1 MTQAPAAAPW
11 TGPALLVPVTVDALV
26 LSQLSYRKTWSW
38 LLPDYQM
45 VPLFKPQNVLF
56 ANAQPLP
63 IDPDGNISDGATGVV
78 VRWALP
84 DALTAGSADSG
95 TGAVTFPPVPNR
107 WLVLRHVPGAPAQTK
122 AWTAWILAS
131 DYVGGTGSSYYAAG
145 TPTALGWC
153 WPLASWPGEAAL
165 PAGADPPLTAVGPGD
180 PNFAAYLPNVQ
191 NILAFY
197 DALTGVAP
205 GPVSYTVCGWYAGQ
219 ATDPLAGWQTAGD
232 WAALTGRLGWSLGN
246 DEPGAI
252 SAAEAWAAA
261 HGYTTDP
268 AAPHTFLPSKTIC
281 HGLVCQVNWQGADG
295 PPQDGV
301 PTVNPNVPAT
311 LPGLSLGHTAVDA
324 LAVTAA
330 TAAGPGSGGSG
341 TQVAEALTALL
352 TDLLPLLD
360 EPDGGA
366 QLATRLQ
373 DTWFQQVPG
382 GTRWVLTAAQ
392 ADAQSGTPPSGAAD
406 TPLTPAQAQQL
417 DTLNAAQQQ
426 VDAATRQ
433 VASLQWDIY
442 SLWWKLGYITANPA
456 DAVPLANPRQVITA
470 ALSAKEGAAT
480 QALSGLTTVT
490 ARRDA
495 AEQAL
500 RAGLGTLILKQVAE
514 PPFYRPNDPVL
525 LIQGVGRSY
534 AHGEDGRFSADGG
547 LYCRFTGQTVAALQV
562 TGTAAPVTAQT
573 FGLPP
578 LALPADVPPEAG
590 DLATEAFFLDPGN
603 AHAIA
608 AKASSPPQPDSV
620 VAAQQTLVWNTLVAD
635 PTLDQQTIAEI
646 AGLSSAYGTAVAVP
660 SKVGVEYWAPPWAP
674 LHLDWEVSYY
684 ATSPPTAG
692 WRFPPVAPATPL
704 DAQTAQWTGTVPS
717 AGVPV
722 QGRTLLTP
730 QASDALAARLEQLVA
745 QFGGT
750 AELQPYLTDIHD
762 AIGYLTSASVLSQA
776 LSGLGER
783 LLQRDPTQN
792 QQPDLATFG
801 QWLAP
806 PGGPVFM
813 PTAAPDPG
821 TGVPLSPIRAG
832 FLTVGQLWVVDDF
845 GQRYDVLATM
855 REFPPPGGQELG
867 PDLAPAPRAGL
878 IQLRPRLTQPSRLL
892 LRFLDAADDTKAVG
906 LSATADPVCGWLIPD
921 RLDNSLLVYDAAGV
935 LRGELLLAQSA
946 GAQAQALWL
955 PAPDLTAP
963 TEQTASPA
971 LDNPHLAAFVAGVL
985 NNAAGPAAALAD
997 LLATVEKASW
1007 AIAPSGPDAAQLA
1020 TLIGFPVAVVRA
1032 RLLLELAGNPA
1043 TSQLWADTGQE
1054 KDGGIAAATF
1064 PVQLGSGALDDDGL
1078 VGFFT
1083 DADPGHLASPYG
1095 PSASGYVT
1103 SSPVTVSIGQPV
1115 DVTLLLHPQGSAH
1128 AFTGL
1133 LPPVSATLPP
1143 QFQLAPV
1150 RATEVTFRA
1159 GPLLTPPT
1167 AVTVPPPAFGGGEWA
1182 WLEYAGPADPALP
1195 RPMLRAD
1202 TSARLADAPPVL
1214 RDGWLRLT
1222 LGAQPSLLTYALTP
1236 PALSTGTGGLP
1247 AGSLAVTAYNA
1258 GSTSVTCDSI
1268 TITLPVGSGPGALTS
1283 VPGLIVAASA
1293 QQDWDFKA
1301 ADGGQPGVYT
1311 ATPILVAGTTVTP
1324 VAPGDTLT
1332 FTLTGIGVSQ
1342 APGLSVIGIT
1352 ESAGAAQATVALT
1365 LERFSPA

>member
-1 MTQAPAAAPW
+1 MTEAPAASLW
-11 TGPALLVPVTVDALV
+11 TGPALLVPITVDALV
-26 LSQLSYRKTWSW
+26 LSLPSYQKTWSW
-38 LLPDYQM
+38 LLPDYQL
-45 VPLFKPQNVLF
+45 VPLFQPQNVLF
-56 ANAQPLP
+56 TNAQPLP
-63 IDPDGNISDGATGVV
+63 IDPAGIIAARATGVV

-84 DALTAGSADSG
+84 DALTFGSADSG
-95 TGAVTFPPVPNR
+95 TGAVTFPPIPNR
-107 WLVLRHVPGAPAQTK
+107 WLVVRRVAGSAALPQ
-122 AWTAWILAS
+122 AWILAS

-145 TPTALGWC
+145 TPTNLGKC

-165 PAGADPPLTAVGPGD
+165 PAGVDPPLTAVGPGD
-180 PNFAAYLPNVQ
+180 PRFAAYLPNVQ

-197 DALTGVAP
+197 DALAGVGP
-205 GPVSYTVCGWYAGQ
+205 GRVSYAVCGWYAGK

-232 WAALTGRLGWSLGN
+232 WAAVLGKLGWSLGN
-246 DEPGAI
+246 DEPGAV

-261 HGYTTDP
+261 RGYTTDQS
-268 AAPHTFLPSKTIC
+268 APHTFLPSKTIC
-281 HGLVCQVNWQGADG
+281 HGLVCEVKWQGADG
-295 PPQDGV
+295 PVQDGV
-301 PTVNPNVPAT
+301 PAVNPNVPAT
-311 LPGLSLGHTAVDA
+311 QPGLSLGHTAVDA
-324 LAVTAA
+324 LATTAA
-330 TAAGPGSGGSG
+330 TAAGPGSGGSSG

-392 ADAQSGTPPSGAAD
+392 ADAAAGTPPYGAAD
-406 TPLTPAQAQQL
+406 TPLTPAQTQQL

-442 SLWWKLGYITANPA
+442 ALWWKLGYVTANPGTTI
-456 DAVPLANPRQVITA
+456 PLANARQVITA
-470 ALSAKEGAAT
+470 ALNTKEGAAT
-480 QALSGLTTVT
+480 QALAGLATVT
-490 ARRDA
+490 AQRDA

-500 RAGLGTLILKQVAE
+500 RTDLGTLVLKQVPE
-514 PPFYRPNDPVL
+514 PPFFRPNDPVL

-547 LYCRFTGQTVAALQV
+547 LYCRFTGQTLAALLV
-562 TGTAAPVTAQT
+562 TGTAAPVTAQSH
-573 FGLPP
+573 GMPP
-578 LALPADVPPEAG
+578 SLALPADVPPEAG
-590 DLATEAFFLDPGN
+590 DLATEALFLDPGN

-608 AKASSPPQPDSV
+608 LAASSPPRPDSV
-620 VAAQQTLVWNTLVAD
+620 VAAQQTLVWNTLVTD
-635 PTLDQQTIAEI
+635 PPLDQQTIAQN
-646 AGLSSAYGTAVAVP
+646 AGLSSAYGAVAVP
-660 SKVGVEYWAPPWAP
+660 SKVGVEYWAAPWAP
-674 LHLDWEVSYY
+674 LHLDWQVSYY

-692 WRFPPVAPATPL
+692 WTFPPVAPATPL
-704 DAQTAQWTGTVPS
+704 DAQTAQWTGTLP
-717 AGVPV
+717 ATGVLV
-722 QGRTLLTP
+722 EGRTLLTP
-730 QASDALAARLEQLVA
+730 QASDALAARLEQLVT

-750 AELQPYLTDIHD
+750 TELQPYLTDIHD

-792 QQPDLATFG
+792 QQPDLTTLG

-806 PGGPVFM
+806 PGGPVFT

-821 TGVPLSPIRAG
+821 TGVPLSPVRAG
-832 FLTVGQLWVVDDF
+832 FLTLDQLWVVDDF

-855 REFPPPGGQELG
+855 QAFPPPAGQELG

-878 IQLRPRLTQPSRLL
+878 IQLRPRLTQPGRLL

-935 LRGELLLAQSA
+935 LRGELLLARSA
-946 GAQAQALWL
+946 GVQAQALWL

-963 TEQTASPA
+963 AAQTAPPA
-971 LDNPHLAAFVAGVL
+971 LDNPHLAAFVTGVL
-985 NNAAGPAAALAD
+985 SAASPAAALAD

-1020 TLIGFPVAVVRA
+1020 TLIGFPVAVARA
-1032 RLLLELAGNPA
+1032 QLLLELAGNPA

-1054 KDGGIAAATF
+1054 NDGGIATATF
-1064 PVQLGSGALDDDGL
+1064 PVQLGSDALDDDGV
-1078 VGFFT
+1078 VGLFT

-1103 SSPVTVSIGQPV
+1103 TSPVTVTIGQPV
-1115 DVTLLLHPQGSAH
+1115 PVTLLLHPQGSAH

-1143 QFQLAPV
+1143 QFQRAPMH
-1150 RATEVTFRA
+1150 ATEVTFRA

-1182 WLEYAGPADPALP
+1182 WLEYAGGADPALP

-1202 TSARLADAPPVL
+1202 TVARLADAPPVL

-1222 LGAQPSLLTYALTP
+1222 LGTQPSLLTYTLTP
-1236 PALSTGTGGLP
+1236 PALSTGTGGP
-1247 AGSLAVTAYNA
+1247 PGASLTVTAYNA
-1258 GSTSVTCDSI
+1258 GSTSVACDSI
-1268 TITLPVGSGPGALTS
+1268 TITLPVGTGPGALTN
-1283 VPGLIVAASA
+1283 VPELIVAAQA
-1293 QQDWDFKA
+1293 QPASWNFQA
-1301 ADGGQPGVYT
+1301 AGATRPGVYT
-1311 ATPILVAGTTVTP
+1311 AAPGAAGTT

-1332 FTLTGIGVSQ
+1332 FTLTGVGVSQ
-1342 APGLSVIGIT
+1342 VPGLSVIEIQ

-1365 LERFSPA
+1365 FERFSPA